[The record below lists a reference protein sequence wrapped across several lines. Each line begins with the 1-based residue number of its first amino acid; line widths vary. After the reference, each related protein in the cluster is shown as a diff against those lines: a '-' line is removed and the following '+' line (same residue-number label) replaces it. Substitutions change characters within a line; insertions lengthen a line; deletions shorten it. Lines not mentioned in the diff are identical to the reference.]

1 VAEYDRFN
9 IFGRDTSPESTCIDA
24 GRTNQPCNQII
35 IIGADSSATAANRSR
50 IAGAWFYLPWGLVSF
65 CVNGCGP
72 LPALTAAELATDD
85 SWNFGGRIWV
95 RTILAGG
102 QNHFRVPPS
111 ASSSLTQL
119 VGVANSADVS
129 FIGWEGIDWVA
140 RTPTAARKGFS
151 LN

>member
-1 VAEYDRFN
+1 MAEYDRFN